1 MDRNEKVGVSYPT
14 FSIFT
19 HLRAARSLRIN
30 SIRSNNSFPD
40 GAECS
45 RESKDCTVDVVLP
58 APRVN
63 SRPPPLLTHRG
74 VSSTVILACLLEPRA
89 FPPSFPPRDTYGK
102 TWLENEPI
110 PVPLSSRNGT
120 TRTNRITC
128 WTKRPIGLYHR
139 VATARYILRNFRFL
153 CYFSRIWKTGSND
166 GCCRES
172 FVSNFYNAGGV
183 KGG

>member
-89 FPPSFPPRDTYGK
+89 FPPSFPPPRHVRKDVARERTDSCSAFLAEWNNSDKSDYLLNETTDRIISSCSNGSIYSSEFSLSLLFLPN
-102 TWLENEPI
+102 LENGIERR
-110 PVPLSSRNGT
+110 LS
-120 TRTNRITC
+120 
-128 WTKRPIGLYHR
+128 
-139 VATARYILRNFRFL
+139 
-153 CYFSRIWKTGSND
+153 
-166 GCCRES
+166 
-172 FVSNFYNAGGV
+172 
-183 KGG
+183 